1 MRHRLWPLV
10 RSIALWSTPLALA
23 GCAGPLSTVDPAGPA
38 AARIA
43 TLWWAMLIGSAAI
56 LALVMALVAA
66 AFLKAPSEPREDEGG
81 ERVWIHGLGV
91 AFPLC
96 VLAALLI
103 YGLVIGEALL
113 PRRGDDVVTVRALA
127 RQWSWSFGYADA
139 AGRTQGVLHIPAGR
153 PVDVEITS
161 VDVIHSFWVPRLAGK
176 LDAIPGQVN
185 VLRIEASAPG
195 DYQGVGAEFSGPGYS
210 GDAFTVIA
218 HDGAGW
224 TAFLESARR

>member
-1 MRHRLWPLV
+1 MGHLLWLLI
-10 RSIALWSTPLALA
+10 RSIALWSTPLALT
-23 GCAGPLSTVDPAGPA
+23 GCAGALSTVDPAGPA

-56 LALVMALVAA
+56 LALVVALLAA
-66 AFLKAPSEPREDEGG
+66 AFLQAPAEPREDERG
-81 ERVWIHGLGV
+81 ERIWIHGFGV

-96 VLAALLI
+96 ILAALLI
-103 YGLVIGEALL
+103 YGFVIGEALL
-113 PRRGDDVVTVRALA
+113 PRRDDNVVTVRARA

-139 AGRTQGVLHIPAGR
+139 KGRTQGVLHIPAGR

-195 DYQGVGAEFSGPGYS
+195 EYRGVGAEFSGPGYS

-218 HDGAGW
+218 HDDAGW
-224 TAFLESARR
+224 AAFLERARR